1 MRLLLPLLLLACT
14 SGGDNDAIPVDT
26 SMPGALPVAG
36 TYRAAFEGDFSACD
50 VGIANDRILSIR
62 RQYVLVLPKNS
73 WNFYVEYATEFA
85 TDDWP
90 GAAAKNKFRLNV
102 SYTIP
107 VG

>member
-1 MRLLLPLLLLACT
+1 MGTNDLQAQH
-14 SGGDNDAIPVDT
+14 SWEFGGWK
-26 SMPGALPVAG
+26 LPVGARLG
-36 TYRAAFEGDFSACD
+36 
-50 VGIANDRILSIR
+50 
-62 RQYVLVLPKNS
+62 YVLVRPKNS

-90 GAAAKNKFRLNV
+90 GAVAKNKIRLNV